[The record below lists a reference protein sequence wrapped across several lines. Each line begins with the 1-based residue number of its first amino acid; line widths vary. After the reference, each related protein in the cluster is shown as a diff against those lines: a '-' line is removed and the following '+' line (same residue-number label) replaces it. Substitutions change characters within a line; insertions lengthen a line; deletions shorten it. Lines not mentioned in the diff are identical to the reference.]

1 MKKDHFKTP
10 GCFCSVK
17 KHSKKWMLLGLV
29 FTLVFLG
36 PIGSLQAEIYKWQDE
51 AGTIHYSNTPPN
63 DLTRIL
69 ERYPTEKVPLV
80 EDANGIVYY
89 LNVPVGSTEMDIPE
103 ITVSPETLREI
114 MKDVPADQVQA
125 PAQPSPDMTT
135 LTIRLAEV
143 ENALE
148 REIGNRLKWEHGY
161 ARAQTLVKDLESQNK
176 VLRLAL
182 TQMRNDLE
190 RVQEAVVVS
199 DMQLT
204 ALKIPQ
210 HKQQLAML
218 EGKVGN
224 LQSLLHTV
232 NQQADHQVAVVQNE
246 IETLKSAQGKELGAL
261 YAKLDVLESE
271 IETINE
277 LALSEQL
284 TDFSTKIHELG
295 LQQQSDSETWEKL
308 ALLETEVK
316 RLMDALPSSR
326 EASEAVTDLV
336 ENGNVLKSIS
346 EYQAQQINTQK
357 DQIAALQTE
366 IQQLK
371 EQTVNAVSQQDDS
384 SDSLIADLV
393 EKNTFME
400 DVIKRQAD
408 MLNAQNEQIK
418 MIEAKMAQ
426 LQVSSDQSVRE
437 QEVTVKV
444 ADNIEEE
451 LLTGGIRII
460 GRKERRRSRD
470 ILDLFR
476 APPFQQIEKK

>member
-1 MKKDHFKTP
+1 MKKDQFKTP
-10 GCFCSVK
+10 GCLCSVK

-69 ERYPTEKVPLV
+69 EKYPTKKVPLV
-80 EDANGIVYY
+80 EDTNGIVYY
-89 LNVPVGSTEMDIPE
+89 LNVPVESTKMDIPE
-103 ITVSPETLREI
+103 ITVSPEVLKEI
-114 MKDVPADQVQA
+114 VKDAPADQVQA
-125 PAQPSPDMTT
+125 PAQPSPDMTV

-232 NQQADHQVAVVQNE
+232 SQQADQRVAVVQNE
-246 IETLKSAQGKELGAL
+246 IETLKSAQGKEVGAL

-284 TDFSTKIHELG
+284 TDFSTKIHEH
-295 LQQQSDSETWEKL
+295 
-308 ALLETEVK
+308 
-316 RLMDALPSSR
+316 
-326 EASEAVTDLV
+326 
-336 ENGNVLKSIS
+336 GNVLKTIS

-371 EQTVNAVSQQDDS
+371 EQTANAVSQQDDS
-384 SDSLIADLV
+384 SASLIADLV

-418 MIEAKMAQ
+418 MIEVKLAQ

-451 LLTGGIRII
+451 PTTGGIRIV